1 MSFIIGTALALV
13 FLDGWVR
20 ILAIAVVAGIEIFEI
35 LIWLRWR
42 KVRATTGAEGIVGM
56 TGRVLSDLAPTGQVS
71 VKGQIWKATSAEE
84 LRTGE
89 DVVVDGIQG
98 LELRVSRR

>member
-1 MSFIIGTALALV
+1 MSFIIGTALALM

-20 ILAIAVVAGIEIFEI
+20 VAAIALLAGVEIAEIF
-35 LIWLRWR
+35 IWLRWR

-56 TGRVLSDLAPTGQVS
+56 TGRVLTDLDPTGQVR
-71 VKGQIWKATSAEE
+71 VKGQIWKATASERAVE
-84 LRTGE
+84 GE
-89 DVVVDGIQG
+89 DVVVESVTG

>member
-1 MSFIIGTALALV
+1 MAFIIGTTLALV

-20 ILAIAVVAGIEIFEI
+20 YAAIALVAGIELAEV

-42 KVRATTGAEGIVGM
+42 KVKATTGAEGIVGM
-56 TGRVLSDLAPTGQVS
+56 AARVLTDLDPTGQVR
-71 VKGQIWKATSAEE
+71 VKGQIWKATAAERAVE
-84 LRTGE
+84 GE
-89 DVVVDGIQG
+89 DVVVESVNG